1 MNEIEKFND
10 YSSNLISPII
20 AERAHLWA
28 LYGQI
33 EVVIDNNGEC
43 NIRRSLPDK
52 VKIID
57 DKYKDLLQYLF
68 ERTFKNK
75 GENIWHVRQEP
86 IAE

>member
-10 YSSNLISPII
+10 YSNLISPII
-20 AERAHLWA
+20 DERMHLWA
-28 LYGQI
+28 LYGRI
-33 EVVIDNNGEC
+33 ELSIDSNGGC
-43 NIRRSLPDK
+43 NIRRSLPYE